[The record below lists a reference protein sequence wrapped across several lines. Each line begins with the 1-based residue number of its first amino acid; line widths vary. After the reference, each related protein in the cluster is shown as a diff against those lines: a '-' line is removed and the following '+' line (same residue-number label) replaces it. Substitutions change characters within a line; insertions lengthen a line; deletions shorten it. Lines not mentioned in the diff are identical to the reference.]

1 LGWTTINI
9 IGPSHTN
16 KPGVLAY
23 LAGLVS
29 KYGGN
34 IIRTVNNTFHDGSF
48 TLRWVIQ
55 GMDDVKKDELLQA
68 FLTCEIPLTN
78 VEIV

>member
-9 IGPSHTN
+9 FSSSDTN

-23 LAGLVS
+23 LAGVVS
-29 KYGGN
+29 EFGGN
-34 IIRTVNNTFHDGSF
+34 IIRTVNNTFQDGSF
-48 TLRWVIQ
+48 TLRLVIK
-55 GMDDVKKDELLQA
+55 GLDEKKKKELLET
-68 FLTCEIPLTN
+68 FLNCEVSLTQ

>member
-9 IGPSHTN
+9 VGPSNTN

-29 KYGGN
+29 KFGGN
-34 IIRTVNNTFHDGSF
+34 ILRTVNNTFLDGSF

-55 GMDDVKKDELLQA
+55 GLDPGQQDALKEA
-68 FLTCEIPLTN
+68 FLNCEIKLSK